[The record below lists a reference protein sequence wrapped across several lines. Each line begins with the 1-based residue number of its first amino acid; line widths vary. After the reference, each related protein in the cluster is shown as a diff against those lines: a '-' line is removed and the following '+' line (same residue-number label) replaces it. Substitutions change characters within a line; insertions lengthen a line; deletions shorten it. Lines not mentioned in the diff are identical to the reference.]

1 MPSRILSARLLVN
14 MAIYLDNNATT
25 SLDPRV
31 LDAMLPWMQGVHG
44 NPSSIHRPGRAARA
58 ALDTARAQVAA
69 LVNAQAA
76 QVVFTSGGTEADNL
90 VLKGVCHG
98 KSHGRVLISA
108 IEHAAVL
115 GPAEDLIREGW
126 QVQRIPVDTG
136 CRLDFNA
143 LRKMLEEEV
152 RLVSVMLANNETG
165 AIQDVK
171 TVAAVARKRGALMHT
186 DAIQAA
192 GKVPVD
198 FVALGVDLMSL
209 SAHKLGGPRGVGAL
223 IVDRGVDLEPQIT
236 GGGQEHG
243 QRGGT
248 ENLVGIIGFGKAA
261 ELAHTELDIRRRYLR
276 ALRNE
281 LEAGLLSIPGISIFA
296 GHTERL
302 PNTVQLGADGFDG
315 EFLVMELDKR
325 GIAVSS
331 GSACHSASG
340 QPSHVLLAMG
350 VDEVHARSAVRIS
363 FGMRNIVDDVHTLLA
378 ALTTIASKRSGALAL
393 A

>member
-1 MPSRILSARLLVN
+1 

-31 LDAMLPWMQGVHG
+31 LDDMLPWMQGLHG

-69 LVNAQAA
+69 LVNAQPA
-76 QVVFTSGGTEADNL
+76 QVVFTSGGTEAGNL
-90 VLKGVCHG
+90 ALKGVCHG
-98 KSHGRVLISA
+98 QPHGRVLISA
-108 IEHAAVL
+108 VEHAAVL
-115 GPAEDLIREGW
+115 GPAEELIRKGW
-126 QVQRIPVDTG
+126 QVQRIPVDTD

-143 LRKMLEEEV
+143 LQKMLNADV

-171 TVAAVARKRGALMHT
+171 AVAAAARERSTLLHT
-186 DAIQAA
+186 DAVQAA
-192 GKVPVD
+192 GKMPVD
-198 FVALGVDLMSL
+198 FGALGVDLMSL
-209 SAHKLGGPRGVGAL
+209 SAHKFGGPRGVGAL
-223 IVDRGVDLEPQIT
+223 ILDQRLDLAPQIT

-243 QRGGT
+243 LRSGT
-248 ENLVGIIGFGKAA
+248 ENIAGIIGFGKAA
-261 ELAHTELDIRRRYLR
+261 VLAHLELVARKRHMR
-276 ALRNE
+276 ALRDT
-281 LEAGLLSIPGISIFA
+281 LEAGLQSIPGISIFA
-296 GHTERL
+296 EQADRL
-302 PNTVQLGADGFDG
+302 PNTVQLGVTGFDG

-331 GSACHSASG
+331 GSACHSGSG

-350 VDEVHARSAVRIS
+350 VDEVLARSAVRIS
-363 FGMRNIVDDVHTLLA
+363 FGMHNTMDDVHTLLA
-378 ALTTIASKRSGALAL
+378 ALTTLVSKRSGALAL